1 MEAIPQRGW
10 KGSLNFSSNRPTGP
24 IRSTSCDV
32 RPFVVCHSC
41 VVPFPCDSPM
51 GAKEVPGDQSASH
64 WPRPGVLPGFSR
76 FFPRFSRGFPAV
88 FPSFLGVFLGFPGVF
103 PGFSRGFS
111 WGFPGVFPGFSC
123 GFPWVFPGFYF
134 ISIFFRKILLTL
146 FEINHATS
154 PKLYQSYFPHRSR
167 DSLSLVCQMFLKVF
181 CLRVFLGMLDLVPL
195 RPWSAPLLIH
205 KKVHFLAWHFTN
217 LKMLLKI

>member
-64 WPRPGVLPGFSR
+64 WPRPGVLPGFSQVFPEVFPPFSRR
-76 FFPRFSRGFPAV
+76 FPEFSRGFPG
-88 FPSFLGVFLGFPGVF
+88 FSRGFPGVF
-103 PGFSRGFS
+103 PGFFLGFS
-111 WGFPGVFPGFSC
+111 GGFPGVFLGFSL
-123 GFPWVFPGFYF
+123 GFPRFLFNFYF
-134 ISIFFRKILLTL
+134 FQKNLANSFWDKSRNLSKIVPVLLSASVERFFVSCMPDVFKGLLSASL
-146 FEINHATS
+146 PGNVGFGPPEALVRS
-154 PKLYQSYFPHRSR
+154 PFNS
-167 DSLSLVCQMFLKVF
+167 
-181 CLRVFLGMLDLVPL
+181 
-195 RPWSAPLLIH
+195 
-205 KKVHFLAWHFTN
+205 
-217 LKMLLKI
+217 